1 MSTYKCIREVYEAA
15 ADAAD
20 TIRHE
25 LKHYPDEDM
34 QELIDQ
40 EAGRQSI
47 YTQDNWDVCSIMRC
61 SDEMDT
67 AESMID
73 LCDCTVIDQY
83 MSTAAAIIWH
93 ELITQALQEDI

>member
-1 MSTYKCIREVYEAA
+1 MSTFTCTREIYESA

-20 TIRHE
+20 TIRYE
-25 LKHYPDEDM
+25 MKHYPDNDI

-47 YTQDNWDVCSIMRC
+47 YTQDNWDVVNIMRF
-61 SDEMDT
+61 SDEMET

-73 LCDCTVIDQY
+73 MSECTIDQY

-93 ELITQALQEDI
+93 ELITEALQEEK